1 MMRSNSQE
9 KIVIIGAPRSGTN
22 MLRDVLT
29 SLPGFAT
36 WPCDEINYIWRHG
49 NARYPSDEFTPDL
62 ATPKVS
68 KYIRSRFRKIAERC
82 SLRVVVE
89 KTCANSLRVGFVDRV
104 LPEAKF
110 IFLFRNGRDAVASA
124 MKRWTASLNMPYI
137 LRKARFV
144 PFADVPYYAS
154 RYFINRIRK
163 LYSKQR
169 TLSFWGPRFE
179 GMEEAVRA
187 KSVLE
192 VCAEQWARCI
202 EKSLDQLDNIESNR
216 VYRIRYEDFV
226 ANPAKEFKALS
237 DFLEAGISLSE
248 ADPCVQGVSAKSVG
262 NWRRE
267 FSKEDLKVLNPL
279 LRDAMK
285 ALGYV

>member
-9 KIVIIGAPRSGTN
+9 KIVIIGAPRSGTD